1 MGFFH
6 KLNRFPQGTRLSL
19 FARLSFS
26 RPELWRHVGSVVRT
40 TAGFQ
45 VDWMRGAE
53 SVAPAWSGATG
64 GGGPRDAGL
73 GTLEFGI
80 ALPGQ
85 LPETIAVG
93 VLTAEMVR
101 QSRRSEARTQGE
113 HFAGDLGGPRPYRS
127 SWPAPHQLAGH
138 GRRR

>member
-6 KLNRFPQGTRLSL
+6 KLNRFPQGTRFSL
-19 FARLSFS
+19 FARLSVS
-26 RPELWRHVGSVVRT
+26 RPELWRHVGSLVRT
-40 TAGFQ
+40 ADGLR

-53 SVAPAWSGATG
+53 AVAPAWPGTTH

-73 GTLEFGI
+73 GTLEFGV
-80 ALPGQ
+80 ALPGG

-93 VLTAEMVR
+93 ALTAEMVR
-101 QSRRSEARTQGE
+101 QSRRSEARPQGE

-127 SWPAPHQLAGH
+127 SWPAPHQIAGH

>member
-19 FARLSFS
+19 FARLSVS

-40 TAGFQ
+40 ADGLR

-53 SVAPAWSGATG
+53 AVEPAWRGATS
-64 GGGPRDAGL
+64 GGGPRDTGL
-73 GTLEFGI
+73 GTLEFGV
-80 ALPGQ
+80 ALPGG

-101 QSRRSEARTQGE
+101 QSRRSEARPQGE

-127 SWPAPHQLAGH
+127 SWPARHQIAGH